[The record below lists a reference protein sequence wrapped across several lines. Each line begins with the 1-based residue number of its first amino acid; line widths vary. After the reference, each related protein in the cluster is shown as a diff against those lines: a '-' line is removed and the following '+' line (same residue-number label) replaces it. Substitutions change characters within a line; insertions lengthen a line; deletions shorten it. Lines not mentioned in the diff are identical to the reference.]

1 MAKINPRTGLPYKP
15 RGRPFTPGHS
25 VGNGRKG
32 GAVARKHYNMTVK
45 DFLHTLRES
54 MDAAGG
60 KEGAIGYLK
69 WLAKAYPALYVAMIS
84 KALIPD
90 KLQVD
95 LTRDTLHPLTRVPT
109 VEEIEAEFARRG
121 LPVPQNFL
129 GPIDFTRC
137 DRADGIIEEPDSSA
151 DFELRE
157 RQVANRSPRLF
168 APKR

>member
-1 MAKINPRTGLPYKP
+1 MSKINPRTGLPYKP

-25 VGNGRKG
+25 IGNGKKG
-32 GAVARKHYNMTVK
+32 GAVARKHYSVTVE

-69 WLAKAYPALYVAMIS
+69 WLAKAYPALYVGMIS

-95 LTRDTLHPLTRVPT
+95 LTHDTLHRLTREPT

-121 LPVPQNFL
+121 LPVPQDLL
-129 GPIDFTRC
+129 GPIDFARC
-137 DRADGIIEEPDSSA
+137 DGGDGIMEEPVSSA
-151 DFELRE
+151 RPPGLG
-157 RQVANRSPRLF
+157 
-168 APKR
+168 

>member
-32 GAVARKHYNMTVK
+32 GAVARKHYNVTVR
-45 DFLHTLRES
+45 DFLDTLRKS
-54 MDAAGG
+54 IDAAGG

-69 WLAKAYPALYVAMIS
+69 WLAKAHPALYVAMIS

-95 LTRDTLHPLTRVPT
+95 LTHDTLHALPREPT
-109 VEEIEAEFARRG
+109 VEEIEAQFARCG
-121 LPVPQNFL
+121 LPVPQDFL
-129 GPIDFTRC
+129 GPINFARC
-137 DRADGIIEEPDSSA
+137 DGSDGTKEEPDSSA
-151 DFELRE
+151 DLQVRE
-157 RQVANRSPRLF
+157 GHAADRSARLF
-168 APKR
+168 APEG

>member
-25 VGNGRKG
+25 IGNGKKG
-32 GAVARKHYNMTVK
+32 GAVARKHYSTTIK

-60 KEGAIGYLK
+60 REGAIGYLK
-69 WLAKAYPALYVAMIS
+69 WLARSHPALYIAMIS

-95 LTRDTLHPLTRVPT
+95 LTQDTRPEWTREPT
-109 VEEIEAEFARRG
+109 VEEIEAEFVRRG
-121 LPVPQNFL
+121 FPVPRDLFA
-129 GPIDFTRC
+129 PIDFVRS
-137 DRADGIIEEPDSSA
+137 DRGDGTMKQPESNDDCTGKPIG
-151 DFELRE
+151 
-157 RQVANRSPRLF
+157 QT
-168 APKR
+168 

>member
-25 VGNGRKG
+25 IGNGRKG
-32 GAVARKHYNMTVK
+32 GAVARKRYSVTVE

-69 WLAKAYPALYVAMIS
+69 WLAKKYPALYVAMIS

-95 LTRDTLHPLTRVPT
+95 LTHDTLHALPREPT

-121 LPVPQNFL
+121 LPVPQDFL
-129 GPIDFTRC
+129 GPINFARC
-137 DRADGIIEEPDSSA
+137 DRGDGIKEEPDSSA
-151 DFELRE
+151 E
-157 RQVANRSPRLF
+157 RHAADRSARLF
-168 APKR
+168 APER